1 MSSEE
6 TESFMNNHITSEEE
20 HHMSHITAEEEAEH
34 FRSPNSGKNVQIEG
48 LTATGGWSGFVKNT
62 WTMSLTYILLG
73 FTLAAAIAW
82 VDLVRN
88 LIKTYVKVRSDASL
102 AHFIFAVCLTI
113 IAVVVYMVIKGYLAK
128 DAPDIPII
136 GVIR

>member
-1 MSSEE
+1 MLGDHHNL
-6 TESFMNNHITSEEE
+6 TEEEE
-20 HHMSHITAEEEAEH
+20 HIHESFTNN
-34 FRSPNSGKNVQIEG
+34 RGKKVIIEG
-48 LTATGGWSGFVKNT
+48 MTAGGGWGGFVKNT

-102 AHFIFAVCLTI
+102 AHFIFAVCITI
-113 IAVVVYMVIKGYLAK
+113 MAVIVYMVIKGYLAK
-128 DAPDIPII
+128 DAPDVPII

>member
-1 MSSEE
+1 MKIYHNDHPLITDEE
-6 TESFMNNHITSEEE
+6 EVHESFTNN
-20 HHMSHITAEEEAEH
+20 
-34 FRSPNSGKNVQIEG
+34 RGKKVIIEG
-48 LTATGGWSGFVKNT
+48 MTAGGGWGGFVKNT

-102 AHFIFAVCLTI
+102 AHFIFAVCITI
-113 IAVVVYMVIKGYLAK
+113 MAVIVYMVIKGYLAK
-128 DAPDIPII
+128 DAPDVPII

>member
-1 MSSEE
+1 MQLNNHHTTDEE
-6 TESFMNNHITSEEE
+6 LESFSSQNQGRKVI
-20 HHMSHITAEEEAEH
+20 
-34 FRSPNSGKNVQIEG
+34 IEG
-48 LTATGGWSGFVKNT
+48 MTAGGGWGGFVKNT

-88 LIKTYVKVRSDASL
+88 LIKTFVKVRSDASL
-102 AHFIFAVCLTI
+102 AHFIFAVCITI
-113 IAVVVYMVIKGYLAK
+113 LAVIVYMIIKGYLAE
-128 DAPDIPII
+128 DAPDVPII

>member
-1 MSSEE
+1 MEGYHNNDDHLITDEE
-6 TESFMNNHITSEEE
+6 HESFTNTN
-20 HHMSHITAEEEAEH
+20 
-34 FRSPNSGKNVQIEG
+34 NSGKKVLIEG
-48 LTATGGWSGFVKNT
+48 MTAGGGWGGFVKNT

-102 AHFIFAVCLTI
+102 AHFIFAVCITI
-113 IAVVVYMVIKGYLAK
+113 MAVIVYMVIKGYLAK
-128 DAPDIPII
+128 DAPDVPII

>member
-1 MSSEE
+1 MLGDHHNLTEE
-6 TESFMNNHITSEEE
+6 EDIHESFSNHK
-20 HHMSHITAEEEAEH
+20 
-34 FRSPNSGKNVQIEG
+34 GKRVIIEG
-48 LTATGGWSGFVKNT
+48 MTAGGGWGGFVKNT

-102 AHFIFAVCLTI
+102 AHFIFAVCITI
-113 IAVVVYMVIKGYLAK
+113 MAVIVYMVIKGYLAK
-128 DAPDIPII
+128 DSPDVPII

>member
-1 MSSEE
+1 MNNYNSSEE
-6 TESFMNNHITSEEE
+6 EEDHLIESFTGRGRHK
-20 HHMSHITAEEEAEH
+20 
-34 FRSPNSGKNVQIEG
+34 GKQVLIEG
-48 LTATGGWSGFVKNT
+48 LTAGGGWGGFVKNT

-102 AHFIFAVCLTI
+102 AHFIFAVCITI
-113 IAVVVYMVIKGYLAK
+113 LAVIVYMVIKGYLAK
-128 DAPDIPII
+128 DAPDVPII

>member
-1 MSSEE
+1 MNMGYNEHHDLIEE
-6 TESFMNNHITSEEE
+6 EDIHESFTNN
-20 HHMSHITAEEEAEH
+20 
-34 FRSPNSGKNVQIEG
+34 RGKKVIIEG
-48 LTATGGWSGFVKNT
+48 MTAGGGWGGFVKNT

-102 AHFIFAVCLTI
+102 AHFIFAVCITI
-113 IAVVVYMVIKGYLAK
+113 MDVIVYMVIKGYLAK
-128 DAPDIPII
+128 DAPDVPII

>member
-1 MSSEE
+1 MEGHHDNDHHLMTDEE
-6 TESFMNNHITSEEE
+6 GVHESFSNNT
-20 HHMSHITAEEEAEH
+20 
-34 FRSPNSGKNVQIEG
+34 GKKVLIEG
-48 LTATGGWSGFVKNT
+48 MTAGGGWGGFVKNT

-88 LIKTYVKVRSDASL
+88 LIKTYIKVRSDASL
-102 AHFIFAVCLTI
+102 AHFIFAVCITI
-113 IAVVVYMVIKGYLAK
+113 MAVIVYMVIKGYLAK
-128 DAPDIPII
+128 DAPDVPII

>member
-1 MSSEE
+1 MMNHNKKFHASGEE
-6 TESFMNNHITSEEE
+6 HMESFLSTTDEE
-20 HHMSHITAEEEAEH
+20 HLESFAT
-34 FRSPNSGKNVQIEG
+34 NNTGKKVYIEG
-48 LTATGGWSGFVKNT
+48 LTAGGGWGGFVKNT

-82 VDLVRN
+82 VDLVRT
-88 LIKTYVKVRSDASL
+88 LIKTYVKVKSDASL

-113 IAVVVYMVIKGYLAK
+113 VAVIVYMIIKGYLAK

>member
-1 MSSEE
+1 MEGHHHDHHNLTEE
-6 TESFMNNHITSEEE
+6 EEVHESFTNN
-20 HHMSHITAEEEAEH
+20 
-34 FRSPNSGKNVQIEG
+34 RGKRVIIEG
-48 LTATGGWSGFVKNT
+48 MTPGGGWGGFVKNT

-88 LIKTYVKVRSDASL
+88 LIKTFVKVRSDASL
-102 AHFIFAVCLTI
+102 AHFIFAVCITI
-113 IAVVVYMVIKGYLAK
+113 MAVIVYMVIKGYLAK
-128 DAPDIPII
+128 DAPDVPII

>member
-1 MSSEE
+1 MLGDHHNLTEE
-6 TESFMNNHITSEEE
+6 EDIHESFTNN
-20 HHMSHITAEEEAEH
+20 
-34 FRSPNSGKNVQIEG
+34 RGKKVIIEG
-48 LTATGGWSGFVKNT
+48 MTAGGGWGGFVKNT

-102 AHFIFAVCLTI
+102 AHFIFAVCITI
-113 IAVVVYMVIKGYLAK
+113 MAVIVYMVIKGYLAK
-128 DAPDIPII
+128 DAPDVPII

>member
-1 MSSEE
+1 MNGKDLNLIEDEE
-6 TESFMNNHITSEEE
+6 VHESFTNN
-20 HHMSHITAEEEAEH
+20 
-34 FRSPNSGKNVQIEG
+34 RGKKVIIEG
-48 LTATGGWSGFVKNT
+48 MTAGGGWGGFVKNT

-102 AHFIFAVCLTI
+102 AHFIFAVCITI
-113 IAVVVYMVIKGYLAK
+113 MAVIVYMVIKGYLAK
-128 DAPDIPII
+128 DAPDVPII